1 MADEPG
7 KDAALMARNSEK
19 RGGSKRKIIA
29 VILAVIGGWWC
40 CSIQANLVAH
50 RSVAL
55 AFPDWD
61 IYYGNIS
68 IRPWGGAWISDVD
81 MIPLN
86 GNEEESY
93 HFDKVSV
100 EIPFLQFYRSAYAY
114 DLLERIPA
122 VKDVTLHLEG
132 GSGSMA
138 WPFSRELSLF
148 GTTSASPFE
157 AEGCAEDGSWNSD
170 ELPAMGLDAKPT
182 RLTMAW
188 HEESDRI
195 VKQQSI
201 ETPGVG
207 RVDYRAELLRRD
219 KKSLLSLAGG
229 DDDEL
234 ALSEWHVVDEGFV
247 AARNKFCATRD
258 GISTAEFTERHLAT
272 VQRVLAAIG
281 MEARESTLS
290 SYRHFVEHGGNLDIV
305 VNYSPTIDAAVY
317 NDDDWSRWL
326 ARAQAQLSVQGRNTA
341 LSVRAIDVR
350 PFPES
355 DQIRSTWDIV
365 RQEQE
370 RQTASIAAA
379 TSPEM
384 PASTASGAVALAAPT
399 IAVATSSSAI
409 SDEDILYVEDAQ
421 DAEVEER
428 PKTIVDYNKLAG
440 EVGERF
446 MFHLKGKPAMRVE
459 VVGIDE
465 GVIKVRRYLR
475 SGWLEQGITRTAF
488 ERADRVR

>member
-1 MADEPG
+1 
-7 KDAALMARNSEK
+7 MARNSEK
-19 RGGSKRKIIA
+19 RSGSVRKILTL
-29 VILAVIGGWWC
+29 ILATVGGWWC

-93 HFDKVSV
+93 HFEKVSV
-100 EIPFLQFYRSAYAY
+100 EIPFFQFYRSAFAY
-114 DLLERIPA
+114 DLLQRIPA
-122 VKDVTLHLEG
+122 VKEVTLHLEG

-157 AEGCAEDGSWNSD
+157 AEGCAEDGSWNTD
-170 ELPAMGLDAKPT
+170 ELPGMGLEAKPT

-188 HEESDRI
+188 HRQSDRI
-195 VKQQSI
+195 VKEQSI

-207 RVDYRAELLRRD
+207 RVDYRAELLARD
-219 KKSLLSLAGG
+219 EKSLLSLAGG
-229 DDDEL
+229 ENDEL
-234 ALSEWHVVDEGFV
+234 TLSEWHVVDEGFV
-247 AARNKFCATRD
+247 AARNKFCANKD

-290 SYRHFVEHGGNLDIV
+290 SYRHFVEQGGNLDIV

-326 ARAQAQLSVQGRNTA
+326 ARAQGQLSVQGRSTA
-341 LSVRAIDVR
+341 LSVRAIESR
-350 PFPES
+350 PFPQS
-355 DQIRSTWDIV
+355 DQTRSTWDIV

-370 RQTASIAAA
+370 PQNARMAAA
-379 TSPEM
+379 PSSEL
-384 PASTASGAVALAAPT
+384 PASTLSGVVDVAAPT
-399 IAVATSSSAI
+399 IAVANSPGADSE
-409 SDEDILYVEDAQ
+409 EDVLYAQ
-421 DAEVEER
+421 EAGVEER
-428 PKTIVDYNKLAG
+428 PGTIEDYNKLAA
-440 EVGERF
+440 EVGQRF

-459 VVGIDE
+459 VVGVDE

-488 ERADRVR
+488 ESAERVR

>member
-1 MADEPG
+1 
-7 KDAALMARNSEK
+7 MARNSEK
-19 RGGSKRKIIA
+19 SGFPVRRILM
-29 VILAVIGGWWC
+29 VVLAVITSWWC
-40 CSIQANLVAH
+40 CSDQASLVAH

-61 IYYGNIS
+61 IYYGDIS

-93 HFDKVSV
+93 HFDNVSV
-100 EIPFLQFYRSAYAY
+100 EIPFFQFYRSAYAY

-122 VKDVTLHLEG
+122 VKDVTLRLEG

-157 AEGCAEDGSWNSD
+157 AEGCAEDGSWNTD
-170 ELPAMGLDAKPT
+170 ELPGMGLDARPT

-188 HEESDRI
+188 HQESDRI

-207 RVDYRAELLRRD
+207 RVDYRAELLSRD
-219 KKSLLSLAGG
+219 KKPLLSLAGG
-229 DDDEL
+229 DKDEL
-234 ALSEWHVVDEGFV
+234 ALSEWHVADEGFV
-247 AARNKFCATRD
+247 AARNKFCATKD

-272 VQRVLAAIG
+272 VQRVLAVIG
-281 MEARESTLS
+281 MEAKESTLS
-290 SYRHFVEHGGNLDIV
+290 SYRHFVEHGGKLDIV

-317 NDDDWSRWL
+317 NDDDWTRWL
-326 ARAQAQLSVQGRNTA
+326 ARAQGQLSVQGRSTA
-341 LSVRAIDVR
+341 LGVRAIDER

-355 DQIRSTWDIV
+355 DQIRSTWDVV
-365 RQEQE
+365 RQERE
-370 RQTASIAAA
+370 RQEARTVAA
-379 TSPEM
+379 TSPDIHA
-384 PASTASGAVALAAPT
+384 PTLPNTVDVVAPT
-399 IAVATSSSAI
+399 IAVATSASPV
-409 SDEDILYVEDAQ
+409 SDEDVLYAMETQEEDVQ
-421 DAEVEER
+421 ER
-428 PKTIVDYNKLAG
+428 PKTIVDYSKLAD
-440 EVGERF
+440 EVGQRF

-475 SGWLEQGITRTAF
+475 SGWLEQGIKRAAF
-488 ERADRVR
+488 ESAERVR

>member
-1 MADEPG
+1 MAQ
-7 KDAALMARNSEK
+7 KTEK
-19 RGGSKRKIIA
+19 RGFSVRQILVA
-29 VILAVIGGWWC
+29 ILAVILTWWC
-40 CSIQANLVAH
+40 CSNQANLVAH
-50 RSVAL
+50 RSLAL

-61 IYYGNIS
+61 IYYGSIW

-86 GNEEESY
+86 GDEKESY

-100 EIPFLQFYRSAYAY
+100 EIPFFQFYRSAYAY

-122 VKDVTLHLEG
+122 VKDVTLRLEG

-148 GTTSASPFE
+148 GTASASPFE
-157 AEGCAEDGSWNSD
+157 AEGCAEDGSWNTD
-170 ELPAMGLDAKPT
+170 ELPGMGLNAKPT

-188 HEESDRI
+188 HRQSDRI
-195 VKQQSI
+195 IKEQSI
-201 ETPGVG
+201 VTAGVG
-207 RVDYRAELLRRD
+207 RVDYRAELLLRD
-219 KKSLLSLAGG
+219 KRSLLSLEGG
-229 DDDEL
+229 DNDEL
-234 ALSEWHVVDEGFV
+234 TLSEWHVVDEGFV
-247 AARNKFCATRD
+247 AARNKFCATKD
-258 GISTAEFTERHLAT
+258 GISTAEFTERHMAT

-290 SYRHFVEHGGNLDIV
+290 SYRHFVEQGGNLDIV

-326 ARAQAQLSVQGRNTA
+326 ARAQAQLSVQGRSTA
-341 LSVRAIDVR
+341 LSMRTIDER

-355 DQIRSTWDIV
+355 DQIRSTWDVV
-365 RQEQE
+365 RKEREQLE
-370 RQTASIAAA
+370 ARSAAA
-379 TSPEM
+379 ASAEM
-384 PASTASGAVALAAPT
+384 PASTVSDVIVPAAPT

-409 SDEDILYVEDAQ
+409 SDQDILYVEGAQ
-421 DAEVEER
+421 GADVEQR

-440 EVGERF
+440 EIGERF

-488 ERADRVR
+488 ERAERVR